1 MSSFCRNDGAIEYV
15 TPVLANARSTD
26 ERVRAREVQILTN
39 IAQTKY
45 QDAVHNSMLILQE
58 LGVDFSNTDPA
69 AMKDELAKTQSLLEA
84 SSRNGQSL
92 LENILAKP
100 VSNDAR
106 QIGLM
111 RILSSASR
119 AAYVAKPPLMLFI
132 VLRMVQLTLV
142 NEGITAESSYAF
154 AALSFAMSGLGNH
167 NLSYLASKVA
177 SALNDRFDKKYACS
191 VNILINIGSLGH
203 FQPMQAT
210 IESFRQCLKHA
221 VSVGYRDWA
230 RISIIQFSPVAIGA
244 PERGKSLDDVEKE
257 MSQVLAEFS
266 RQEDGLT
273 NNLVIVILYLQMLL
287 NLKEENPVGDAA
299 VVDPTV
305 LTGAVMN
312 QEEYLR
318 RHEEEGVHDYIRRF
332 YCCRLYLAYLFHQH
346 SLAEDMVKGCEEVAQ
361 LAKFC
366 PFFEIVTET
375 FYMGLIAA
383 EALQQR
389 MGIDSASDIERWQQ
403 LATNSLNTLTKW
415 AEEGSE
421 WNFLHKAAL
430 LRAEIAA
437 STGDTDTA
445 VSNFQSA
452 IMGARNSC
460 YINEEALSC
469 ERAGIFHASQGD
481 IEEARAYLRR
491 AESLYNLWGARRKA
505 LDVSQ
510 LIVDHCT

>member
-1 MSSFCRNDGAIEYV
+1 MI
-15 TPVLANARSTD
+15 
-26 ERVRAREVQILTN
+26 
-39 IAQTKY
+39 
-45 QDAVHNSMLILQE
+45 
-58 LGVDFSNTDPA
+58 
-69 AMKDELAKTQSLLEA
+69 
-84 SSRNGQSL
+84 
-92 LENILAKP
+92 
-100 VSNDAR
+100 
-106 QIGLM
+106 
-111 RILSSASR
+111 
-119 AAYVAKPPLMLFI
+119 
-132 VLRMVQLTLV
+132 QL
-142 NEGITAESSYAF
+142 
-154 AALSFAMSGLGNH
+154 
-167 NLSYLASKVA
+167 
-177 SALNDRFDKKYACS
+177 
-191 VNILINIGSLGH
+191 
-203 FQPMQAT
+203 
-210 IESFRQCLKHA
+210 
-221 VSVGYRDWA
+221 
-230 RISIIQFSPVAIGA
+230 SPVAIGA
-244 PERGKSLDDVEKE
+244 PERGKALDDVEKE
-257 MSQVLAEFS
+257 MSHVLAEFS
-266 RQEDGLT
+266 TQEDGLT

-287 NLKEENPVGDAA
+287 NLKEENSVGDAA

-318 RHEEEGVHDYIRRF
+318 RCEEEGVHDYIRRF

-389 MGIDSASDIERWQQ
+389 LGVDSASDIERWQQ

-437 STGDTDTA
+437 STGDADTA
-445 VSNFQSA
+445 ASSFQSA

-510 LIVDHCT
+510 LIVDHCTEKIN